1 MVKYTYDAWG
11 NPLTITD
18 GSGVNVANNSSHI
31 ANINPFRYKGY
42 YFDSDI
48 GFYYLNSRYY
58 DPYVGRFINADTYY
72 DNRIM
77 EW

>member
-11 NPLTITD
+11 NPLSITD
-18 GSGVNVANNSSHI
+18 GSGNSVANNPSHI

-42 YFDSDI
+42 YYDSDI

-58 DPYVGRFINADTYY
+58 DHYVGRFINADTYY